1 MDDRPQRFEALADQ
15 VWEPLQRYLHRRCSP
30 DAVDDLLSDVL
41 LVLWRRLDEVPVDGA
56 LPWTYAVARRCLAN
70 ARRSEQRRLTLVS
83 RLKRER
89 APEPAAADDRVGAAL
104 ERLREAD
111 REVLRLWAWEGLE
124 PRDLA
129 VVLDCSAGA
138 AATRLSRARAAL
150 REVLGQD
157 GAGAGHRGQRQG
169 EEAPR

>member
-1 MDDRPQRFEALADQ
+1 MDDRSQRFEALVAE
-15 VWEPLQRYLHRRCSP
+15 VGEPLQRYLHRRCAP
-30 DAVDDLLSDVL
+30 DAVDDLVADVL
-41 LVLWRRLDEVPVDGA
+41 LVLWRRLDDVPPDAA

-70 ARRSEQRRLTLVS
+70 ARRSDERRRSLLA

-89 APEPAAADDRVGAAL
+89 VPEPAAPDDRVARAL
-104 ERLREAD
+104 AGLREAD

-124 PRDLA
+124 AGDLA
-129 VVLDCSAGA
+129 VVLECSAGA

-150 REVLGQD
+150 RAALGQNP
-157 GAGAGHRGQRQG
+157 AGGGHRGQRQG